1 MYTQTQQTALDIL
14 TFLGSVNKD
23 GDHITYLSKFNRNSR
38 FDLEQGFY
46 TAKDSLEVFGS
57 EILRT
62 EITIKN
68 GEIIGFAGFFD
79 GYAEEV
85 GLLEH
90 RFDETLEAIKSKIFQ
105 DYKNACLYDFQA
117 KLEKALEA

>member
-23 GDHITYLSKFNRNSR
+23 GDHITYLSKFNRDTHIN
-38 FDLEQGFY
+38 LEDGYY
-46 TAKDSLEVFGS
+46 TAKDNLVVFGS
-57 EILRT
+57 EVLRT

-68 GEIIGFAGFFD
+68 GKVIGFAGFFG

-85 GLLEH
+85 GLLKH
-90 RFDETLEAIKSKIFQ
+90 RFDETLELIKTRLFQ
-105 DYKNACLYDFQA
+105 EYKMACLYDFQA
-117 KLEKALEA
+117 KLEKALEV